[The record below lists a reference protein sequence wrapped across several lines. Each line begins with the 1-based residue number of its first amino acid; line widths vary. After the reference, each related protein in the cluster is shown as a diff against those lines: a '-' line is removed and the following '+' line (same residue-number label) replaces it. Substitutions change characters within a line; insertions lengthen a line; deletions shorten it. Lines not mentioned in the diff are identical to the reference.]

1 MRSSNPW
8 EWKPLK
14 RPKKGRSSTVKETST
29 SDNCLDLRGV
39 LCPMNWVKTKLI
51 LEEKEEGE
59 VLEVIVD
66 EGEPMRNVPRS
77 AKQEGHKIVK
87 VEELEDHAYKLT
99 IRRGAD

>member
-1 MRSSNPW
+1 
-8 EWKPLK
+8 
-14 RPKKGRSSTVKETST
+14 
-29 SDNCLDLRGV
+29 
-39 LCPMNWVKTKLI
+39 MNWVKTKLI